1 MFKLKILA
9 MKKGFYPT
17 VLFFSFLFCSTTVTF
32 SQELVKPV
40 QNKAQKQAEV
50 RNVPDNQSGSNT
62 SLTTGETNGSI
73 KGAGDPSIE
82 KLEKKDLSNPS
93 NATQDN
99 PNYQEKKANWIKNN
113 PEKYK
118 AVSGNP
124 NLQILTEDELH
135 LLPADQ
141 QSVILADEVNYLII
155 K

>member
-1 MFKLKILA
+1 

-17 VLFFSFLFCSTTVTF
+17 ILCLGFLFFTNISF

-50 RNVPDNQSGSNT
+50 RNVPDDQSGTNAGQ
-62 SLTTGETNGSI
+62 TTGETNGSI
-73 KGAGDPSIE
+73 KGAGDPTIE
-82 KLEKKDLSNPS
+82 KVGDKDLSNPS
-93 NATQDN
+93 NSTQDKT
-99 PNYQEKKANWIKNN
+99 NYQTKKSEWIKNN

-141 QSVILADEVNYLII
+141 QAVIVADEVNYLII